1 MSSRMSAAPQKLTP
15 AEISDGPDTPLDR
28 FADVIE
34 RVGAQLKHN
43 GAMGMIMIVGDTLEE
58 IERTFGVAAH
68 QVASERLSSL
78 VVDTC
83 GAAIETDDLVVTGAV
98 GTDEIFVF
106 LFRSRTDDQFYRES
120 IDQIAA
126 AISSKVRDAGNRI
139 VYPYRRDMPSVPIGS
154 SFAIHNPGLSE
165 ERQVREA
172 INRARADA
180 DLNAKIETRNRAKH
194 FLDLVLAE
202 DVTALY
208 EPIVN
213 VTTREVIGY
222 EALTRGPWDTELHAP
237 DALFEMGE
245 QTGLVFELDCLCRRI
260 ALRGARGLSPGNL
273 LFLNC
278 LPTAIHDPAFRGEVL
293 KQTLEEL
300 RLRPSDVVFEISEK
314 ESIHNFEI
322 FREARDYYK
331 ELGFKVALDDTGVAY
346 GSLEAIME
354 LSPDFIKV
362 DLTLVRGIDTDPPRQ
377 ELLRALNSVAA
388 SINASVIAEGIET
401 SEELATIHGLGIPY
415 GQGYLFGRPAPLRR
429 AV

>member
-1 MSSRMSAAPQKLTP
+1 MSSAPAKLVSS
-15 AEISDGPDTPLDR
+15 EISEGSDAPLNR
-28 FADVIE
+28 FGDCIE
-34 RVGAQLKHN
+34 RIGGQLKHN
-43 GAMGMIMIVGDTLEE
+43 GAMGLVVVSAGTLEE
-58 IERTFGVAAH
+58 IERKFGVEVH
-68 QVASERLSSL
+68 QIASQRLSSL
-78 VVDTC
+78 VIEAC
-83 GAAIETDDLVVTGAV
+83 GAEIESDDLVVSGAV
-98 GTDEIFVF
+98 GADEIFVF
-106 LFRSRTDDQFYRES
+106 LFRSRSDDQFYRES
-120 IDQIAA
+120 IDQVAASIASKIAA
-126 AISSKVRDAGNRI
+126 AGNRI
-139 VYPYRRDMPSVPIGS
+139 VYPYRRDMPCVPVGS
-154 SFAIHNPGLSE
+154 SFAIHNPGISE
-165 ERQVREA
+165 DRQVREA
-172 INRARADA
+172 IDRARADA
-180 DLNAKIETRNRAKH
+180 ELNAKIETRNRAKR

-222 EALTRGPWDTELHAP
+222 EALSRGPWDTELHAP
-237 DALFEMGE
+237 EALFEMGE
-245 QTGLVFELDCLCRRI
+245 KTGLVFELDCLCRRI
-260 ALRGARGLSPGNL
+260 ALRGARGLSPGKL

-278 LPTAIHDPAFRGEVL
+278 LPTAIHDPAFRGDVL

-322 FREARDYYK
+322 FREARDYYGD
-331 ELGFKVALDDTGVAY
+331 LGFKVALDDTGVAY

-377 ELLRALNSVAA
+377 ELLRALNGVAA

-401 SEELATIHGLGIPY
+401 SEELATIHELGIPY